1 MLPSELL
8 AFDVSELFVSSP
20 AFLSLSLSRSM
31 PRLDLQQD
39 CKVAA
44 AVSEAQPWFVLNI
57 LLPLIGVG

>member
-20 AFLSLSLSRSM
+20 AFLSLSRSM

-39 CKVAA
+39 CKAAA